1 MGQATGLIFN
11 IQKYSVHDGPGVR
24 TIAFFKGCPLRCVW
38 CSNPESQTSHE
49 QLAFNAT
56 RCLKDKC
63 LACKT
68 ICPHGAISFSSDALP
83 AIDRT
88 TCNDRECDRHC
99 AARCHAGALSVFGR
113 KATVE
118 EILTEVQK
126 DAVFY
131 QRSSGGLTLSG
142 GEPTAQPGFLLALL
156 EEAEKKYINTAMETC
171 GYAPY
176 DVLREAA
183 AHLDT
188 LIFDIKHVDPAA
200 HKKGTGVDNAPIIDN
215 LKKLSREL
223 ADLPILV
230 RTPVI
235 PGFNDSEAVINA
247 ICDLVAS
254 LPGRQI
260 SYEMLPYHRLGTQ
273 KYAQLGRE
281 YLMGDAKLDKK
292 RMNALKILATRK
304 LGERLVN

>member
-24 TIAFFKGCPLRCVW
+24 TIAFFKGCPLRCAW
-38 CSNPESQTSHE
+38 CSNPESQSSHE

-63 LACKT
+63 FSCKT
-68 ICPHGAISFSSDALP
+68 TCPQGAISFTGDNLP
-83 AIDRT
+83 TIDREK
-88 TCNDRECDRHC
+88 CNDRECDRRC
-99 AARCHAGALSVFGR
+99 AAGCHAGALSVFGR

-118 EILTEVQK
+118 EILAEVQK

-142 GEPTAQPGFLLALL
+142 GEPTAQPTFLLALL
-156 EEAEKKYINTAMETC
+156 EEAERQYINTAMETC

-176 DVLREAA
+176 EVLRKAA

-188 LIFDIKHVDPAA
+188 LIFDIKHVDPVA

-215 LKKLSREL
+215 LKKLSREF
-223 ADLPILV
+223 ADLPIFV

-235 PGFNDSEAVINA
+235 PGFNDSEAVITA

-273 KYAQLGRE
+273 KYVQLGRE
-281 YLMGDAKLDKK
+281 YPMGDAKLDKQK
-292 RMNALKILATRK
+292 MGALKSLATQK
-304 LGERLVN
+304 LGERLVS

>member
-24 TIAFFKGCPLRCVW
+24 TIAFFKGCPLHCAW
-38 CSNPESQTSHE
+38 CSNPESQLSHE

-63 LACKT
+63 SSCKA
-68 ICPHGAISFSSDALP
+68 ICPHGAISFTSNAFPS
-83 AIDRT
+83 IDRAK
-88 TCNDRECDRHC
+88 CHDRECDRPC
-99 AARCHAGALSVFGR
+99 AAHCHAGALSVFGR
-113 KATVE
+113 RATAE
-118 EILTEVQK
+118 EILTEAQK

-142 GEPTAQPGFLLALL
+142 GEPTAQPEFLLTLL
-156 EEAEKKYINTAMETC
+156 KEAERNYINTAMETC

-176 DVLREAA
+176 EVLREAA
-183 AHLDT
+183 NHLDT
-188 LIFDIKHVDPAA
+188 LIFDIKHIDSAA
-200 HKKGTGVDNAPIIDN
+200 HKNGTGVDNALIIDN
-215 LKKLSREL
+215 LKTLSREF

-260 SYEMLPYHRLGTQ
+260 SFEMLPYHRLGTQ
-273 KYAQLGRE
+273 KYVQLGRE
-281 YLMGDAKLDKK
+281 YPLGDVKLDKK
-292 RMNALKILATRK
+292 TMNALKLLASQK
-304 LGERLVN
+304 LGDRLVS